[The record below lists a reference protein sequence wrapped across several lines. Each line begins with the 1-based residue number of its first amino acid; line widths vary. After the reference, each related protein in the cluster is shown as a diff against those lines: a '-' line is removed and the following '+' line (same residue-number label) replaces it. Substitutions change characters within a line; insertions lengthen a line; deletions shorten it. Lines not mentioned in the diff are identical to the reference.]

1 MMQALIGEWVA
12 VRTVDGSV
20 DDAGTFRPVGNH
32 CNVRRKRC
40 ALSGEWGT
48 VRMVNGSADDA
59 GTYRGVGSR

>member
-48 VRMVNGSADDA
+48 VRMVNITADDA
-59 GTYRGVGSR
+59 RTFRRMENR